1 MGALLGLMAAVAY
14 GASDFAA
21 GVASRRFAPGAV
33 TAVAQI
39 FGLITAAVALVLFP
53 GVGPTAAVLGWG
65 AISGLGSAMGTLS
78 LYHGLSAGRMS
89 VVATLSAVLTAVI
102 PAVAGGSGDH
112 LSILAIAGIVLAI
125 PAIGLVSWKPK
136 TDGGTAARTG
146 VIYGVLAGLGFALLF
161 IALDRAG
168 THSGAWPL
176 LPGQAVSVLLV
187 IPFALH
193 ALASSGKPSRAAG
206 ALTIGAGII
215 GGTANLL
222 FLAAAGRGQLAVV
235 AVLTALYPA
244 VTVVL
249 ARAFLAERW
258 TRLQTV
264 GLLTAAAAIALVSA
278 GLTYPQAVHH
288 VRPGASS
295 PAGGSAIGQLSR
307 RPFRLRGAG
316 RRLRR
321 GQTWPA
327 GLRLGDGE
335 AGTGGETVEERG
347 GRVETAPLLADLTG
361 DDPGA
366 ERD

>member
-1 MGALLGLMAAVAY
+1 MGALLGLLAAVAY
-14 GASDFAA
+14 GTSDFTA

-53 GVGPTAAVLGWG
+53 GAGPTVAVLGWG

-102 PAVAGGSGDH
+102 PAVVGLASGDH
-112 LSILAIAGIVLAI
+112 LSILAIVGIVLAI
-125 PAIGLVSWKPK
+125 PAIGLVSWQRT
-136 TDGGTAARTG
+136 TDGGTAARAG

-193 ALASSGKPSRAAG
+193 AVASSGKPSRAAG
-206 ALTIGAGII
+206 ALTIGAGVI

-258 TRLQTV
+258 TRLQAV
-264 GLLTAAAAIALVSA
+264 GLLTAAVAITLVS
-278 GLTYPQAVHH
+278 
-288 VRPGASS
+288 
-295 PAGGSAIGQLSR
+295 GG
-307 RPFRLRGAG
+307 
-316 RRLRR
+316 
-321 GQTWPA
+321 
-327 GLRLGDGE
+327 
-335 AGTGGETVEERG
+335 
-347 GRVETAPLLADLTG
+347 
-361 DDPGA
+361 
-366 ERD
+366 